1 MSWLSKLK
9 AGQIFESIK
18 ASRPQN
24 IISLAS
30 PMYACYNFDH
40 WSFLI
45 KIYFQRRCP
54 TLYLLV
60 QLWTV
65 RYSTLVCFCVSSS
78 TGAIILKSDLIV
90 RRRTAVHRFT
100 FSNEKIDKSKSAVA
114 IFFFSSSWLFSVSCF
129 SCEEKNVLYLF
140 NNWCYFWPVYFKVT
154 RLKFVF
160 LPFST

>member
-1 MSWLSKLK
+1 MILYPSPQCKMASNYVLSCDALMSWLSKLK

-45 KIYFQRRCP
+45 KISFQRRCP

-60 QLWTV
+60 QLCTV

-90 RRRTAVHRFT
+90 IRRTAVHHFT
-100 FSNEKIDKSKSAVA
+100 LSNEKIRVSTCFLVKLCFDE
-114 IFFFSSSWLFSVSCF
+114 FFFWSR
-129 SCEEKNVLYLF
+129 
-140 NNWCYFWPVYFKVT
+140 T
-154 RLKFVF
+154 
-160 LPFST
+160 